1 MNGLHDV
8 GGMHGFGPVIPE
20 AEKPIFHAEWH
31 KRAMALTLATSASG
45 KWSLDESRFARESL
59 TPKEMITLTYY
70 ERWIAALTRLALQY
84 GPITEE
90 ELRSGRPDPALP
102 RMTPALRADMVADGL
117 RRGAPVERK
126 IDREP
131 RFKSGDRVRARNI
144 NPPTHTRLPRYARG
158 KLGEIVR
165 YQGAH
170 VFADANAHQKN
181 AGAEP
186 LYAVRFTATEL
197 WGPQGDPRQ
206 SVTMDLWEPHLEPA

>member
-31 KRAMALTLATSASG
+31 KRAMALTVAMGASG

-59 TPKEMITLTYY
+59 TPREIITLSYY
-70 ERWIAALTRLALQY
+70 ERWIAALTALALQY
-84 GPITEE
+84 GLVTEDE
-90 ELRSGRPDPALP
+90 VRSGQPDPNASQ
-102 RMTPALRADMVADGL
+102 MTPCLAADKVAEVL
-117 RRGAPVERK
+117 AHGAPTERS

-131 RFKSGDRVRARNI
+131 RFELGDRVRARNI

-170 VFADANAHQKN
+170 IFADANAHRKG
-181 AGAEP
+181 ARAEP
-186 LYAVRFTATEL
+186 LYAVRFSAAEL
-197 WGPQGDPRQ
+197 WGPEGDPRQ